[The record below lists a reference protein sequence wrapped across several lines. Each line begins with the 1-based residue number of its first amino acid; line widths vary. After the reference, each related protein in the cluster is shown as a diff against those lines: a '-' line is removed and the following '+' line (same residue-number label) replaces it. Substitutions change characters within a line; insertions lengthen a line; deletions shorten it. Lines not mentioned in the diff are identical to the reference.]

1 MRTAKWKVA
10 VIENRVDKKIVVFA
24 SLMVS
29 AQQQKEISSIA
40 RENKSAAKHVSFSAA
55 LCLVL
60 FARRNVHHRRT
71 TIRKQR
77 GGNEDK
83 KTVFSA

>member
-1 MRTAKWKVA
+1 M
-10 VIENRVDKKIVVFA
+10 IENRVDKKIVVFT

-29 AQQQKEISSIA
+29 AQQQKEIAAVA

-60 FARRNVHHRRT
+60 FARRNVHRRRT

-77 GGNEDK
+77 EGET
-83 KTVFSA
+83 KTRRQFSPPKLD